1 MLTKRI
7 SFAANI
13 ILLALVVGVPYV
25 FLWGY
30 LLLTDAIGL
39 TVLAWVFLLLAI
51 DGILLILFVRG
62 LMEPLKTVSQV
73 MGQVAQGDFT
83 VSIDNPY
90 KGYIGKMLEDVRH
103 SVQSTRDMMESILA
117 NTVDIAASSFN
128 TVHASAKVVFN
139 VEEEENHVASI
150 SDASNQITQT
160 VGGTA
165 ENASNA
171 NEVVQE
177 VNDAVG
183 KGSVIVQENIDSM
196 AQLADT
202 VGDASSK
209 VEALGESSRKIG
221 EITEVINEI
230 AEQTNLLALNAA
242 IEAARA
248 GEHGRGFA
256 VVADEVRNLAERTS
270 KATGEIAERIN
281 AIQSETSAV
290 TSTMQTGVE
299 RAESGKNAALR
310 SGESFDTIRD
320 GISRVTD
327 LIGQIASA
335 AEQQRVATQ
344 EIADSI
350 QGIAQVSAGN
360 TQHAYSAVDTIEKMN
375 EVITEQLKNLDR
387 FQIPH
392 KAILV
397 AKSDHML
404 WKKRLTEVLLG
415 RLQMQTGEVS
425 DHHSCRFGKWYY
437 SEGQQRYGG
446 RQEFQAIEA
455 PHQEIHDTA
464 KKVVERHSQG
474 DKKGAEELLAGLDEP
489 TRTVL
494 ENLDRLREHAVAA
507 ERTDRP

>member
-1 MLTKRI
+1 MLTKRL

-13 ILLALVVGVPYV
+13 ILLAVLVGVPYV

-30 LLLTDAIGL
+30 LLMTDAIGFGL
-39 TVLAWVFLLLAI
+39 LGWVVLLLAV
-51 DGILLILFVRG
+51 DGVLLIVFVKG
-62 LMEPLKTVSQV
+62 LIEPLRTVSAV
-73 MGQVAQGDFT
+73 MRRVAKGDFT

-90 KGYIGKMLEDVRH
+90 KGQFGQMLDDVH
-103 SVQSTRDMMESILA
+103 NSVQSTRDMMENILA
-117 NTVDIAASSFN
+117 NTVNIAASSFD

-139 VEEEENHVASI
+139 VEEEEGHVGSI
-150 SDASNQITQT
+150 SEASNQITQT

-165 ENASNA
+165 ENAANA
-171 NEVVQE
+171 NTAAQD
-177 VNDAVG
+177 VNEAVG
-183 KGSVIVQENIDSM
+183 KGSVIVQETIDSM

-202 VGDASSK
+202 VGDASGK

-256 VVADEVRNLAERTS
+256 VVADEVRSLAERTS
-270 KATGEIAERIN
+270 KATGEIAERIST
-281 AIQSETSAV
+281 IQSETSAV

-299 RAESGKNAALR
+299 RAEAGKNAALR

-320 GISRVTD
+320 GIGKVTD

-335 AEQQRVATQ
+335 AEQQRVSTQ

-350 QGIAQVSAGN
+350 QVIADVSSGN
-360 TQHAYSAVDTIEKMN
+360 TQHAYSAVDTIEQMN
-375 EVITEQLKNLDR
+375 GVISEQLKNLDR
-387 FQIPH
+387 FEIPH

-415 RLQMQTGEVS
+415 RLQIQPGEVS

-437 SEGQQRYGG
+437 SEGQKKYGNRG
-446 RQEFQAIEA
+446 EFQAIEA
-455 PHQEIHDTA
+455 PHQEIHETA
-464 KKVVERHSQG
+464 KKVVERHAQG

-489 TRTVL
+489 TRAVL
-494 ENLDRLREHAVAA
+494 KNLDKLREHALQL
-507 ERTDRP
+507 EHTG